1 MIAFGPLSAKVLE
14 LNETASALLSA
25 NSEVNTMNNL
35 YGKLDFII
43 KATEKRGITLEQA
56 KTVVSN
62 SKSDIDSSEDLLSQA
77 KNRYEAGLYTEA
89 VQLAIQARDSASKAN
104 NRLDTI
110 SSSITSQVQD
120 ALDKAYLAMEKEISN
135 TKSEVKSA
143 EETYGSDARQI
154 VDANELVTNSKTKLS
169 EVKTAIDKVSTA
181 EKLEDVLTEADTAFK
196 SLDSIQED
204 LNTSLEKIGSARRI
218 RIITIAGGIAVVV
231 AAIGGGFLYYKKK
244 KSKSHKKEKTKE
256 KGKHCTKCGNKL
268 KGREKF
274 CSSCG
279 AKV

>member
-1 MIAFGPLSAKVLE
+1 
-14 LNETASALLSA
+14 
-25 NSEVNTMNNL
+25 MNNL

-154 VDANELVTNSKTKLS
+154 VDAKELVTNSKTKLS